1 MSTAAVEESIQ
12 VAIPS
17 PARILVAT
25 KANGQENGTA
35 TIASASTKSL
45 ASTGAGIDDVSSG
58 VATAKRRPFQPIPP
72 SLLKPGTEM
81 IKVSAKST
89 RRVQTKKVWLELGS
103 GFGSGDIRICWDKSS
118 RGVGKKRYASIPIS
132 TIRDFRHGDD
142 ISPYRTSLHFS
153 PLVEPRWMTIIY
165 LLPSSA
171 PIPPLSFINSNISQ
185 TPAYKLAHLIAPT
198 EETFELWKDT
208 LSGFLDERKSGVEGG
223 DWEELRWREAGGA
236 SGVPSPECLVVAD
249 ESSRVVKEDE
259 VLRLCR
265 RLGVGMGKDQIASAF
280 RNSAAPMD
288 YLDFAAFQN
297 FVKLLK
303 RRAEIDDLFSR
314 QLSSPNSCGLSL
326 VDWSRFLVNVQ
337 QFSTIDPMI
346 AKLHVKYAE
355 PGLELVTLDGFNA
368 FLLSSDNA
376 PIRDDSQQDMSRP
389 LCEYYISSSHNTYL
403 VGNQIRGQSTVE
415 GYIRALQQGCRC
427 VERT

>member
-1 MSTAAVEESIQ
+1 M
-12 VAIPS
+12 
-17 PARILVAT
+17 
-25 KANGQENGTA
+25 
-35 TIASASTKSL
+35 
-45 ASTGAGIDDVSSG
+45 
-58 VATAKRRPFQPIPP
+58 
-72 SLLKPGTEM
+72 
-81 IKVSAKST
+81 
-89 RRVQTKKVWLELGS
+89 GS
-103 GFGSGDIRICWDKSS
+103 GRGILGFAGTRAVAVLVS
-118 RGVGKKRYASIPIS
+118 RALSMCLIERHILMGRLVIGKKRYASIPIS

-265 RLGVGMGKDQIASAF
+265 RLGVGIGKDQIASAF
-280 RNSAAPMD
+280 RVRLP
-288 YLDFAAFQN
+288 
-297 FVKLLK
+297 
-303 RRAEIDDLFSR
+303 
-314 QLSSPNSCGLSL
+314 
-326 VDWSRFLVNVQ
+326 
-337 QFSTIDPMI
+337 
-346 AKLHVKYAE
+346 
-355 PGLELVTLDGFNA
+355 
-368 FLLSSDNA
+368 
-376 PIRDDSQQDMSRP
+376 
-389 LCEYYISSSHNTYL
+389 SSSLRMT
-403 VGNQIRGQSTVE
+403 
-415 GYIRALQQGCRC
+415 C
-427 VERT
+427 